1 MAQQQLS
8 QYFQFTIINSASEI
22 GTAESFVLIHPLL
35 KSTTLQEVMVCFIR
49 FLLVMGFNIED
60 IRQVFSKIDDLIVIR
75 EETQSREFFSVDDNK
90 EKNKSETKQFIEE
103 KLKDQERINNFLK
116 QIKEKPEFAKKIF
129 RLFLE
134 DIMSEE

>member
-8 QYFQFTIINSASEI
+8 HYFQFTIINSASEI

-90 EKNKSETKQFIEE
+90 EKNKSETEQFIEE
-103 KLKDQERINNFLK
+103 KLEDQERINSFLK
-116 QIKEKPEFAKKIF
+116 QIEKKPEFAKKIF

>member
-116 QIKEKPEFAKKIF
+116 QIEEKPEFAKKIF